1 MPPATAPAN
10 APPRMFVWAFVTAAL
25 MLGALAWQQST
36 PGGLVAVTLY
46 KAHLLALGGWG
57 GYWLDRALFPYD
69 RPHIYLDDEPE
80 PDAGASDDGGDAGS
94 AMLQVSGGNAFSL
107 AMLRR
112 AIVVAACLVC
122 VGLGA

>member
-1 MPPATAPAN
+1 MFLN
-10 APPRMFVWAFVTAAL
+10 FLRMGQWAVFTVVLFCLAFLSQHYVPGT
-25 MLGALAWQQST
+25 ML
-36 PGGLVAVTLY
+36 AVSLY

-69 RPHIYLDDEPE
+69 RPHEYWEAEAEEVLQLGPNE
-80 PDAGASDDGGDAGS
+80 GGPTATMAVTTECYGH
-94 AMLQVSGGNAFSL
+94 

-112 AIVVAACLVC
+112 AIVVAAALIC